1 MNRFLKLITTIAII
15 CTCQISFAQNPS
27 SNNLEGSK
35 TYAAGIDIGECRI
48 NIITAGYK
56 VDRLNDEQSTV
67 YSNIKWKGRD
77 LNSTCLSNEKFGIF
91 LSIGNDS
98 IPRYI
103 YAGNS
108 ENLTVS
114 PGNNE
119 WGIHPFSATVS
130 WDKFITKNFGADN
143 RLQFV
148 GRDEARNIMRQG
160 ATVSSVKIVTS
171 KGKVFILK

>member
-1 MNRFLKLITTIAII
+1 MMIAII
-15 CTCQISFAQNPS
+15 GISHISFAQNPS

-56 VDRLNDEQSTV
+56 IDKFNDEQPTV
-67 YSNIKWKGRD
+67 YSNIKWKARD
-77 LNSTCLSNEKFGIF
+77 ITNTCLSNEKFGIF

-108 ENLTVS
+108 ENLTVGS
-114 PGNNE
+114 GNNE
-119 WGIHPFSATVS
+119 WGTHPFSATVS
-130 WDKFITKNFGADN
+130 WDKLITKNFGADN

-148 GRDEARNIMRQG
+148 SSDEAKTILRQG
-160 ATVSSVKIVTS
+160 ITVSSAKIVTN